1 VSYLFYFAPLFF
13 ARGLDFVT
21 FLADLAFLLEVDF
34 VFLRPLDEVDA
45 LDDLAGFFLD
55 RVSDD
60 VALTADLSAFIGV
73 PLRISSPMVSAVLA
87 TGLFPRA
94 DCSPTTVPATPPAI
108 APAGPPT
115 IPPRTAPV
123 TPPTA
128 CLVIEMFLSFG
139 AFAEERLVFLIFFAI
154 GRSRIK

>member
-1 VSYLFYFAPLFF
+1 L
-13 ARGLDFVT
+13 ARFRLP

-34 VFLRPLDEVDA
+34 AFFRPPDVELDVRDEVAD
-45 LDDLAGFFLD
+45 FFLD
-55 RVSDD
+55 PRSDE

-73 PLRISSPMVSAVLA
+73 PLRISLPIVSAALA
-87 TGLFPRA
+87 MGLRPRA

-128 CLVIEMFLSFG
+128 CLVIEMFFSVLD
-139 AFAEERLVFLIFFAI
+139 EERVVCFLDFFAM
-154 GRSRIK
+154 GLAVSCAETLFSGLRKRIR